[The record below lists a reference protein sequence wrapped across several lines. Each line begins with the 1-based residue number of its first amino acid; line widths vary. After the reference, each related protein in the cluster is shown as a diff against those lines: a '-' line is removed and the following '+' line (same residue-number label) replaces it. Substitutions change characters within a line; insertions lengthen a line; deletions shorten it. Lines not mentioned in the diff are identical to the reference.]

1 MRKLLS
7 VFSFFF
13 FFTVFGVIGNS
24 FAYLDEA
31 TGEMVVPASYGIIMM
46 FIVPLFI
53 ARIIWKGSVK
63 KAFKFSSEPIYL
75 RYSSEPFKIPSSR
88 KERNSLALDLA
99 LDIQLAADKANK
111 SRSVAEFVKWYD
123 FMIVRAEKLSKLN
136 GKVTSVKNNLL
147 HEYFKLQADFQ
158 KHLRDS
164 IDRSGDEII
173 ELKKGSLK
181 YETEIIRKKILEYK
195 SEIDA
200 VSPRFDD
207 ETKEYARIKYRYV
220 CNECKMV
227 SLLDASEPVLDENE
241 IISDEQEWRRV
252 RAGLT
257 PIEAELIKVDAME
270 GHDFEYWCA
279 ELLKKTG
286 FENVEV
292 TQGSGDQGVDVLA
305 EKSGI
310 KYAIQCKCYSSDLG
324 NAPVQE
330 VNAGKAIYHCHIGAV
345 MTNRYFTAGAR
356 QAAEANNILLW
367 DRDSIAKMLKEANT

>member
-1 MRKLLS
+1 MRKFLS
-7 VFSFFF
+7 VLSFFLCF
-13 FFTVFGVIGNS
+13 VFIHGIGCS
-24 FAYLDEA
+24 IFPVDEV
-31 TGEMVVPASYGIIMM
+31 ENVVYMPAWYGFVLIL
-46 FIVPLFI
+46 VPFFI
-53 ARIIWKGSVK
+53 ARTIWKGSVK

-99 LDIQLAADKANK
+99 LDIQVAVDKANK

-147 HEYFKLQADFQ
+147 HEYFKLQDDFQ

-241 IISDEQEWRRV
+241 IISDEREWRRV
-252 RAGLT
+252 QAGLT

-279 ELLKKTG
+279 DLLKKSG

-292 TQGSGDQGVDVLA
+292 TPGSGDQGVDVLA
-305 EKSGI
+305 EKGGI
-310 KYAIQCKCYSSDLG
+310 KYAIQCKCYASDLG

-345 MTNRYFTAGAR
+345 MTNRHFTAGAKE
-356 QAAEANNILLW
+356 AAEATGTLLW
-367 DRDSIAKMLKEANT
+367 DRDSIAKMLKNEKV